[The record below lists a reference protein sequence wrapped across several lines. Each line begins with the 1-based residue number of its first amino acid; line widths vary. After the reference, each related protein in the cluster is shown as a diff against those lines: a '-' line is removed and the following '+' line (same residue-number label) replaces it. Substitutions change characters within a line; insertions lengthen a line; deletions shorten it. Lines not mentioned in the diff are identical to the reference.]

1 MHYAI
6 ISETWPPE
14 VNGVALTVQALA
26 EGLEARGHQVSVV
39 RPRQSRDQVQPEGT
53 RLVASLPLP
62 RYPGLRMGLPAG
74 RLLRR
79 EWQRARPDAVY
90 IATEGP
96 LGNAALGTARALGIP
111 AATGLHTRFDRYMG
125 AYGAGL
131 LRGLALGWMRRFHNR
146 GQATLVPTR
155 ELQDELSGLGFQ
167 QVRRLARAVDTVQF
181 NPSHRDPGLR
191 AGWGAEPDDPVL
203 LHVGR
208 LAAEKNLDLAIR
220 AFRAVQARQPHA
232 RMVLV
237 GDGPLRPTL
246 ARLHP
251 DLVFAGTRRGDELAR
266 HYASADL
273 FVFPSLSETFGNVTL
288 EAMAS
293 GLPVVAQATGAA
305 AEHLVDGRHGAAV
318 PPADADAFVR
328 ACVHLAQDSGLRQV
342 MGAAARQATASLD
355 PASVAAD
362 FDRLLQSLAV
372 EAGNGARSFA

>member
-26 EGLEARGHQVSVV
+26 EGLEARGHRVTVV

-53 RLVASLPLP
+53 WLVDSLPLP
-62 RYPGLRMGLPAG
+62 RYPGLRMGRPAG

-79 EWQRARPDAVY
+79 EWQRDCPDAVY

-96 LGNAALGTARALGIP
+96 LGNSALGAARALGIP
-111 AATGLHTRFDRYMG
+111 AATGLHTRFDQYMD

-131 LRGLALGWMRRFHNR
+131 LRGLALAWMRRFHNR

-155 ELQDELSGLGFQ
+155 ELQEELAGLGFRQ
-167 QVRRLARAVDTVQF
+167 LRRLARAVDTVQF
-181 NPSHRDPGLR
+181 DPAHRDRGLR
-191 AGWGAEPDDPVL
+191 ASWGVAPEDPVL

-220 AFRAVQARQPHA
+220 AFRAVQARQPRA

-237 GDGPLRPTL
+237 GDGPLRATL
-246 ARLHP
+246 AGLHP
-251 DLVFAGTRRGDELAR
+251 DLEFAGVRRGDELAR
-266 HYASADL
+266 YYASADL

-293 GLPVVAQATGAA
+293 GLPVIAQDTGAA

-318 PPADADAFVR
+318 PPGDDDAFVR
-328 ACVHLAQDSGLRQV
+328 ACVHLGMDPGLRRV
-342 MGAAARQATASLD
+342 MGAAARQATSSLE

-362 FDRLLQSLAV
+362 FDRLLQSLAT